1 MDDTKLAKEGAA
13 LIGAMELKVED
24 TILAAAELTSFLVR
38 ARRETKV
45 SPTFGQK
52 LFEQS
57 SALMSLAVQTRGM
70 SVNIHATADA
80 ASRKLGIQM
89 GPPDLNKPDQEVTPL
104 LTLVE
109 RDAA

>member
-1 MDDTKLAKEGAA
+1 MDPNKLAREGAS
-13 LIGAMELKVED
+13 LIGAMELHVED

-57 SALMSLAVQTRGM
+57 SALVTLAVQARGM
-70 SVNIHATADA
+70 SVDIHTTAEAAT
-80 ASRKLGIQM
+80 RKLGIQM
-89 GPPDLNKPDQEVTPL
+89 GPPDLNKPDQEAQPL
-104 LTLVE
+104 FVLVD